1 MKNNLLAFMLAFV
14 LLTSFSAQ
22 AQNRGIRSGVAFTTF
37 AKTGDLADNDPLS
50 VHFTVGAFR
59 AIPIQGSWNVMPELN
74 YSQRSRSGKNLLPG
88 IGSEVEYS
96 VHYLQLPLQMQY
108 VNTDIVR
115 RSGAQLHVNAGPY
128 MAYALSDKV
137 SSKNGNTQL
146 PEALIRDEKH
156 DYGLSMG
163 MGYQRP
169 VGSNF
174 LRFDMKYD
182 MGLAEVANQPDDFRT
197 KALSFTL
204 GYAF

>member
-1 MKNNLLAFMLAFV
+1 MQTKKIFILTLTFFMIAIH
-14 LLTSFSAQ
+14 TQ
-22 AQNRGIRSGVAFTTF
+22 AQYRGFRSGIALTTF

-50 VHFTVGAFR
+50 VSITAGVFR
-59 AIPIQGSWNVMPELN
+59 AIPLNPSLNLLPELN
-74 YSQRSRSGKNLLPG
+74 YSQRARTGKSLLPG
-88 IGSEVEYS
+88 YSHEIDYS

-115 RSGAQLHVNAGPY
+115 RSGAQLHLNAGPY
-128 MAYALSDKV
+128 MAYAFNDKI
-137 SSKNGNTQL
+137 SPENGNSSDIESL
-146 PEALIRDEKH
+146 KKDEKH
-156 DYGLSMG
+156 DFGLSLG

-169 VGSNF
+169 LGTNY
-174 LRFDMKYD
+174 LRLDMKYD